1 MVGFGS
7 IRKMRFMDLADE
19 LAETLDSLIA
29 SDSVASIALSGG
41 SSPIGLYQ
49 DLSKKAIDW
58 HRVKVTLIDDR
69 KVPAD
74 HQDSNQL
81 LLKETLFQD
90 KAARAKF
97 VSLEEWPTNQ
107 SPDIGILGMGDDGH
121 FASLFPAMLDID
133 LAFNPEAKPKVIATA
148 PMGNPKVS
156 RLTMNLSMILGIQTR
171 ILLIV
176 GERKKSTL
184 QKALAGVDLPI
195 TRLLDHD
202 GTRVV
207 YGSN

>member
-7 IRKMRFMDLADE
+7 IRKMRSMDLADE

-97 VSLEEWPTNQ
+97 VSLEEWPINQ
-107 SPDIGILGMGDDGH
+107 SPNIGILGMGEDGH

-133 LAFNPEAKPKVIATA
+133 LAFNPEAKPKVISTA

-156 RLTMNLSMILGIQTR
+156 RFTMNLSMILGIQTR

-184 QKALAGVDLPI
+184 QKALAGFDLPI

-202 GTRVV
+202 GTRIV

>member
-7 IRKMRFMDLADE
+7 IRKMRSMDLADE
-19 LAETLDSLIA
+19 LAETLDRLIA

-97 VSLEEWPTNQ
+97 VSLEEWPINQ
-107 SPDIGILGMGDDGH
+107 SPNIGILGMGDDGH

-184 QKALAGVDLPI
+184 QKALAGFDLPI

-202 GTRVV
+202 GTRIV

>member
-29 SDSVASIALSGG
+29 SGSVATIALSGG

-97 VSLEEWPTNQ
+97 VSLEEWPINQ
-107 SPDIGILGMGDDGH
+107 SPNIGILGMGDDGH

-133 LAFNPEAKPKVIATA
+133 LAFNPEAKPRVILTA
-148 PMGNPKVS
+148 PLGNPKVS
-156 RLTMNLSMILGIQTR
+156 RLTMNLSMILSIQTR

-184 QKALAGVDLPI
+184 QKALGGFDLPI

-202 GTRVV
+202 GTRIV

>member
-1 MVGFGS
+1 
-7 IRKMRFMDLADE
+7 MDLADE

-97 VSLEEWPTNQ
+97 VSLEEWPINQ
-107 SPDIGILGMGDDGH
+107 SPNIGILGMGDDGH

-133 LAFNPEAKPKVIATA
+133 LAFNSEAAPKVISTA

-184 QKALAGVDLPI
+184 QKALAGFDLPI

-202 GTRVV
+202 GTRIV

>member
-1 MVGFGS
+1 
-7 IRKMRFMDLADE
+7 MDLADE

-97 VSLEEWPTNQ
+97 VSLEEWPINQ
-107 SPDIGILGMGDDGH
+107 SPNIGILGMGEDGH

>member
-7 IRKMRFMDLADE
+7 IRKMRSMDLADE

-97 VSLEEWPTNQ
+97 VSLEEWPINQ
-107 SPDIGILGMGDDGH
+107 SPNIGILGMGDDGH

-184 QKALAGVDLPI
+184 QKALAGFDLPI

-202 GTRVV
+202 GTRIV

>member
-1 MVGFGS
+1 MAGFGLT
-7 IRKMRFMDLADE
+7 RKMKVMTLADE
-19 LAETLDSLIA
+19 LAETLNSRIA
-29 SDSVASIALSGG
+29 SNSVASIALSGG
-41 SSPIGLYQ
+41 SSPIALYRE
-49 DLSKKAIDW
+49 LSMQAIDW
-58 HRVKVTLIDDR
+58 HRVTVTLIDDR
-69 KVPAD
+69 KVPPD
-74 HQDSNQL
+74 HQDSNQRL
-81 LLKETLFQD
+81 VKETLFRGR
-90 KAARAKF
+90 AASAKF
-97 VSLEEWPTNQ
+97 VGLEEWPTNQ
-107 SPDIGILGMGDDGH
+107 SPDICILGMGDDGH

-133 LAFNPEAKPKVIATA
+133 LAFNPEAKPKVISTA

-156 RLTMNLSMILGIQTR
+156 RFTMNLSMILGIQTR

-184 QKALAGVDLPI
+184 QKALAGFDLPI

>member
-29 SDSVASIALSGG
+29 SDSVVSVALSGG

-97 VSLEEWPTNQ
+97 VSLEEWPINQ
-107 SPDIGILGMGDDGH
+107 SPNIGILGMGDDGH

-133 LAFNPEAKPKVIATA
+133 LAFNPEAEPKVISTA

-184 QKALAGVDLPI
+184 QKALAGFDLPI
-195 TRLLDHD
+195 TRLLDHN
-202 GTRVV
+202 GTRIV